1 MRQGTLHIPGG
12 SRLLLVIGLLVVA
25 LLAMASPV
33 AQAQLPVPQLQ
44 SIFPCGAQHGTTV
57 ECAIGGRELVAAD
70 GLYFGHAGIKAEKI
84 ADNRFRIVVAADV
97 PVGRYDVRAVCKAGV
112 SSCRSFVVGDRPE
125 TIETEPNNAPGE
137 AKPVALPQAIEGQ
150 ISGGIDVDH
159 FAFHA
164 RQGQR
169 VFINCWAWRIDSQ
182 LDATLMLYD
191 AAGKEL
197 AYSGD
202 FYGKDPFLDFTAPAD
217 GDYTIKIWDFVYGG
231 GPTSVYRLEIDSL
244 PHLDAV
250 LPAAVHPGEPTPL
263 VIYGRNLPGSK
274 PVPGVVIAGHP
285 LEMVERTIQL
295 GGSSAAGGD
304 EHAYA
309 LHAAE
314 AVRPP
319 QTSIDGSEYR
329 LETEDG
335 ASNSLFVAF
344 TRDPIVLER
353 ELNDTLAQAQ
363 PLAVPCDV
371 SGNFSPEGDK
381 DFFSFRATKG
391 EKLVIEVF
399 GERQS
404 GLVDPILSGFDSGGK
419 RLTTADDNGRNI
431 GQLRFT
437 TTSRDGRWD
446 LTAPADGQYF
456 VQVRDLYFQQRGEP
470 RFTYRLSVRPP
481 RPDFRLLA
489 VPVAEVQP
497 DATTV
502 RRGGDH
508 WIDVLAFRDDG
519 FDEPITVTAE
529 RLPPGVSCQPVVIGP
544 GKTSVPLVFHAAK
557 DAPLGYR
564 EISITGRAKLPAD
577 SSSKQGGELMRRA
590 RGGSLI
596 WETVNTPGIARL
608 ADTIVLAV
616 REPPPFVVQAKP
628 VAATLSAGG
637 RLAIDVT
644 LSRAADWN
652 EAVQLSGFDLPS
664 GATMPLKQI
673 AKGGTSGRV
682 ELLLAPTAKPGT
694 FTFTVQGSGQVPR
707 NYATE
712 TDPKRR
718 GNNIRAVVT
727 SNPITVTI
735 AAAAGK

>member
-1 MRQGTLHIPGG
+1 M
-12 SRLLLVIGLLVVA
+12 SVLLSA
-25 LLAMASPV
+25 PSAE
-33 AQAQLPVPQLQ
+33 AQLPTPQLQ
-44 SIFPCGAQHGTTV
+44 SIFPRGARHGTTV
-57 ECAIGGRELVAAD
+57 ECVIGGRELVAAD
-70 GLYFGHAGIKAEKI
+70 GLYFSHPGILATKI
-84 ADNRFRIVVAADV
+84 ADNRFRVVVAADV
-97 PVGRYDVRAVCKAGV
+97 PIGRYDVRAVCKAGV
-112 SSCRSFVVGDRPE
+112 SSCRSFIIGDRPE

-137 AKPVALPQAIEGQ
+137 AQPVTLPRAIEGQ
-150 ISGGIDVDH
+150 ISGGIDVDEY
-159 FAFHA
+159 AFHA
-164 RQGQR
+164 RKGQR

-197 AYSGD
+197 IYSGD
-202 FYGKDPFLDFTAPAD
+202 YYGKDPFLDFTAPAD
-217 GDYTIKIWDFVYGG
+217 GEYTVKIWDFVYGG
-231 GPTSVYRLEIDSL
+231 GPTNVYRLEIDSL
-244 PHLDAV
+244 PHLDAI
-250 LPAAVHPGEPTPL
+250 LPAAVHAGEPTHV
-263 VIYGRNLPGSK
+263 VIYGRNLPGGK
-274 PVPGVVIAGHP
+274 PVPGVAVVDHP
-285 LEMVERTIQL
+285 LEMVDRTIQL
-295 GGSSAAGGD
+295 GGGNGGRGI
-304 EHAYA
+304 EQAYS

-329 LETEDG
+329 LVTEDG

-344 TRDPIVLER
+344 TRDPIVLEH
-353 ELNDTLAQAQ
+353 ELNDSLAQAQ

-371 SGNFSPEGDK
+371 SGSFSPEGDK
-381 DFFSFRATKG
+381 DFYAFQAAKG
-391 EKLVIEVF
+391 QKVVVEVF

-404 GLVDPILSGFDSGGK
+404 GLVDPILSGFDAHGK

-446 LTAPADGQYF
+446 FTAPADGQYF

-502 RRGGDH
+502 RRGGNH
-508 WIDVLAFRDDG
+508 WLDVLAFRDDG
-519 FDEPITVTAE
+519 FDAPITVTADS
-529 RLPPGVSCQPVVIGP
+529 LPPGVSCQPVVIGP
-544 GKTSVPLVFHAAK
+544 GKSSVPLVFHAAK

-564 EISITGRAKLPAD
+564 EIGITGRAGLPAEP
-577 SSSKQGGELMRRA
+577 SGKAGGELVRRA

-628 VAATLSAGG
+628 AAATMSAGG

-644 LSRAADWN
+644 ISRAADWN
-652 EAVQLSGFDLPS
+652 EAVQLSGFDLPG
-664 GATMPLKQI
+664 GATLPLKQI
-673 AKGGTSGRV
+673 AKGATSGRV
-682 ELLLAPTAKPGT
+682 ELILAPNANPGT
-694 FTFTVQGSGQVPR
+694 FTFTLQGSG
-707 NYATE
+707 
-712 TDPKRR
+712 
-718 GNNIRAVVT
+718 
-727 SNPITVTI
+727 
-735 AAAAGK
+735 